1 MHIFNSYAAYLHLE
15 IILGNTKPKSVKKD
29 GVKKHQK
36 QEQAKKKAIKDRRRV
51 ELPDN
56 YKKK

>member
-1 MHIFNSYAAYLHLE
+1 M
-15 IILGNTKPKSVKKD
+15 GNTKPKSVKKD
-29 GVKKHQK
+29 GIKKHQK